1 MRDQKN
7 LLLAIVASVM
17 IMVSF
22 QYFWERPKVEAERAR
37 QQEAGTT
44 TAQDRDQPQA
54 PRTTPGQTP
63 APRTAPGQTPAPA
76 AQPQQQPDTRLPSP
90 PRATPGAPAPQAM
103 APGGPVRPSA
113 ELLIQGPR
121 VTLGTPLLNGSVAL
135 KGGQIDDI
143 ILKTYR
149 QTTDPNSAPIRLLA
163 PSGSANA
170 YYAAHGWIG
179 GNKSVPLPGLDTL
192 WKASGRRLGPGAP
205 LRLTWDN
212 GQGLRFTRTIAVD
225 ENYMFTVT
233 QRVDN
238 RGTKAVTLTPYGL
251 INRTGTPE
259 TTGFYILHEGPLGV
273 FNEVLEE
280 LDYSDLV
287 DAGQID
293 KASRGGWIGIT
304 DKYWLAALVPDQKTK
319 MTARFR
325 HWTSK
330 DKSDKYQVEF
340 VGVPL
345 TIAPGGNA
353 QAISHVFAGA
363 KKLNLLNQYS
373 EKLGIALF
381 DRAIDFGWLYF
392 LTKPFFYVL
401 DFFFKFLG
409 NFGLAILAVTV
420 IVKILFFPLANKS
433 YRSMSEMKK
442 LQPKVMEM
450 KERFGDDKQ
459 KLSAETMALYKREKV
474 NPAASCLP
482 IIIQIPV
489 FFALYKVLF
498 ISIEMRHAPFYGWIQ
513 DLSARDPTSIINLF
527 GLLPFG
533 VPAMIPDFI
542 SIGVWPLIMGVSMFL
557 QMKLNPAPPDPVQAK
572 IFMLMPIFFTFIM
585 APFPAGLVIYW
596 AWNNALSMTQ
606 QYIIMKRMGVAPG
619 QKPPGKT

>member
-1 MRDQKN
+1 MSNQKN

-37 QQEAGTT
+37 QQEAATT
-44 TAQDRDQPQA
+44 TAQDRDQPQ
-54 PRTTPGQTP
+54 

-90 PRATPGAPAPQAM
+90 PRATPGAPASQAM

-113 ELLIQGPR
+113 GLVIRGLR
-121 VTLGTPLLNGSVAL
+121 VTLGNPLLEGSVAL
-135 KGGQIDDI
+135 KGGRIDDI
-143 ILKTYR
+143 VLKTYR
-149 QTTDPNSAPIRLLA
+149 QTTDPNSDPIRLLA
-163 PSGSANA
+163 PSGSADA

-179 GNKSVPLPGLDTL
+179 ENKSVPLPGLDTL
-192 WKASGRRLGPGAP
+192 WKSSGRRLGPGAP

-238 RGTKAVTLTPYGL
+238 RGAKAVTLTPYGL

-287 DAGQID
+287 DEGQID

-304 DKYWLAALVPDQKTK
+304 DKYWLAALVPDQKAK

-353 QAISHVFAGA
+353 TAKSHVFAGA

-542 SIGVWPLIMGVSMFL
+542 SIGIWPLIMGVSMFL
-557 QMKLNPAPPDPVQAK
+557 QMKLNPTPPDPVQAK

-619 QKPPGKT
+619 QRAPGKT

>member
-1 MRDQKN
+1 MSDQKN

-37 QQEAGTT
+37 QQEAATT
-44 TAQDRDQPQA
+44 TAQDRDQPQ
-54 PRTTPGQTP
+54 

-90 PRATPGAPAPQAM
+90 PRATPGAPASQAM

-113 ELLIQGPR
+113 GLVIRGLR
-121 VTLGTPLLNGSVAL
+121 VTLGNPLLEGSVAL
-135 KGGQIDDI
+135 KGGRIDDI
-143 ILKTYR
+143 VLKTYR
-149 QTTDPNSAPIRLLA
+149 QTTDPNSDPIRLLA
-163 PSGSANA
+163 PSGSADA

-179 GNKSVPLPGLDTL
+179 ENKSVPLPGLDTL
-192 WKASGRRLGPGAP
+192 WKSSGRRLGPGAP

-238 RGTKAVTLTPYGL
+238 RGAKAVTLTPYGL

-287 DAGQID
+287 DEGQID

-304 DKYWLAALVPDQKTK
+304 DKYWLAALVPDQKAK

-330 DKSDKYQVEF
+330 DKLDKYQVEF

-353 QAISHVFAGA
+353 TAKSHVFAGA

-373 EKLGIALF
+373 ENLGIALF

-420 IVKILFFPLANKS
+420 IV
-433 YRSMSEMKK
+433 
-442 LQPKVMEM
+442 
-450 KERFGDDKQ
+450 
-459 KLSAETMALYKREKV
+459 
-474 NPAASCLP
+474 
-482 IIIQIPV
+482 
-489 FFALYKVLF
+489 
-498 ISIEMRHAPFYGWIQ
+498 
-513 DLSARDPTSIINLF
+513 
-527 GLLPFG
+527 
-533 VPAMIPDFI
+533 
-542 SIGVWPLIMGVSMFL
+542 
-557 QMKLNPAPPDPVQAK
+557 
-572 IFMLMPIFFTFIM
+572 
-585 APFPAGLVIYW
+585 
-596 AWNNALSMTQ
+596 
-606 QYIIMKRMGVAPG
+606 
-619 QKPPGKT
+619 

>member
-1 MRDQKN
+1 MSNQKN

-37 QQEAGTT
+37 QQEAATT
-44 TAQDRDQPQA
+44 TAQDRDQPQ
-54 PRTTPGQTP
+54 

-90 PRATPGAPAPQAM
+90 PRATPGAPASQAM

-113 ELLIQGPR
+113 GLVIRGLR
-121 VTLGTPLLNGSVAL
+121 VTLGNPLLEGSVAL
-135 KGGQIDDI
+135 KGGRIDDI
-143 ILKTYR
+143 VLKTYR
-149 QTTDPNSAPIRLLA
+149 QTTDPNSDPIRLLA
-163 PSGSANA
+163 PSGSADA

-179 GNKSVPLPGLDTL
+179 ENKSVPLPGLDTL
-192 WKASGRRLGPGAP
+192 WKSSGRRLGPGAP

-225 ENYMFTVT
+225 ENYMFTIT

-238 RGTKAVTLTPYGL
+238 RGAKAVTLTPYGL
-251 INRTGTPE
+251 INRTGTPK

-304 DKYWLAALVPDQKTK
+304 DKYWLAALVPDQKAK

-353 QAISHVFAGA
+353 AAKSHFFAGA
-363 KKLNLLNQYS
+363 KKLNLLNQYT

-533 VPAMIPDFI
+533 VPAIIPDFI
-542 SIGVWPLIMGVSMFL
+542 SIGIWPLIMGVSMFL
-557 QMKLNPAPPDPVQAK
+557 QMKLNPTPPDPIQAK

-606 QYIIMKRMGVAPG
+606 QWIIMKRMGVAPG
-619 QKPPGKT
+619 QRAPGKT

>member
-1 MRDQKN
+1 MSDQKN

-37 QQEAGTT
+37 QQEAATT
-44 TAQDRDQPQA
+44 TAQDRDQPQ
-54 PRTTPGQTP
+54 

-90 PRATPGAPAPQAM
+90 PRATPGAPASQAM

-113 ELLIQGPR
+113 GLVIRGLR
-121 VTLGTPLLNGSVAL
+121 VTLETPLLRGSVAL
-135 KGGQIDDI
+135 KGGRIDDI
-143 ILKTYR
+143 VLKTYR
-149 QTTDPNSAPIRLLA
+149 QTTDPNSDPIRLLA
-163 PSGSANA
+163 PSGSAEA

-192 WKASGRRLGPGAP
+192 WKTSGRRLGPGAP

-238 RGTKAVTLTPYGL
+238 RGSKAVTLTPYGL

-304 DKYWLAALVPDQKTK
+304 DKYWLAALVPDQKAK

-330 DKSDKYQVEF
+330 DKLDKYQVEF

-353 QAISHVFAGA
+353 AAKSYVFAGA

-542 SIGVWPLIMGVSMFL
+542 SIGIWPLIMGVSMFL

-619 QKPPGKT
+619 QRAPGKT